1 MTVELFD
8 PATMNDRNWLAGSE
22 GVRAFVE
29 AICGHGSER
38 FVSNVRTRMMVL
50 RDGDV
55 VLPVTI
61 NDTEY
66 ENSYVC
72 STLTYTRYMR
82 DELAAIDNPFM
93 RRVIASALDGAGA
106 IVRLAR
112 LNKVVQVNNW
122 LVSTNPY
129 PLNWSPNLVS
139 LTDALVAAFPGHAIC
154 FRSLNEWANRAMI
167 KELAA
172 TGYKLAA
179 YRQIYVF
186 DRLSETYWVH
196 GNVKKDHRLL
206 HRTTYRVVGNDEL
219 EEEDFPRMTKLYEM
233 LYLQKHSI
241 LNPAFTPDFMRLC
254 HARGI
259 VRFYGLRHPSGRLDG
274 MFGVLAVAQTT
285 PLPSI
290 LGYDTSLDDRIGLYR
305 MIVALAFETAIA
317 EGWNIN
323 LSSGAAGF
331 KRNRGGQTIMEYNAT
346 YHRHLSR
353 GRRFALSTLAGMAN
367 VVGAP
372 LMKRFEV

>member
-1 MTVELFD
+1 VTVELFD
-8 PATMNDRNWLAGSE
+8 PATMNDRDWPAGSE

-29 AICGHGSER
+29 AICEHGSEK

-55 VLPVTI
+55 ALPVTI

-82 DELAAIDNPFM
+82 DELKAIDSPFM

-139 LTDALVAAFPGHAIC
+139 ITDALVAAFPDHAIC
-154 FRSLNEWANRAMI
+154 FRSLNEWANQAMI
-167 KELAA
+167 NELEA
-172 TGYKLAA
+172 TGYALAA

-186 DRLSETYWVH
+186 DRLSETYLVH
-196 GNVKKDHRLL
+196 RNVKKDNRLL
-206 HRTTYRVVGNDEL
+206 CRTTYRVVGNDEL
-219 EEEDFPRMTKLYEM
+219 EEEDFPRITKLYET
-233 LYLQKHSI
+233 LYLQKHSM
-241 LNPAFTPDFMRLC
+241 LNPAFTPDYMRLC
-254 HARGI
+254 HERGI
-259 VRFYGLRHPSGRLDG
+259 MRFCGLRNPAGRLDG
-274 MFGVLAVAQTT
+274 MFG
-285 PLPSI
+285 I
-290 LGYDTSLDDRIGLYR
+290 LLIS
-305 MIVALAFETAIA
+305 
-317 EGWNIN
+317 
-323 LSSGAAGF
+323 
-331 KRNRGGQTIMEYNAT
+331 
-346 YHRHLSR
+346 
-353 GRRFALSTLAGMAN
+353 
-367 VVGAP
+367 P
-372 LMKRFEV
+372 

>member
-1 MTVELFD
+1 
-8 PATMNDRNWLAGSE
+8 
-22 GVRAFVE
+22 
-29 AICGHGSER
+29 
-38 FVSNVRTRMMVL
+38 
-50 RDGDV
+50 
-55 VLPVTI
+55 
-61 NDTEY
+61 
-66 ENSYVC
+66 
-72 STLTYTRYMR
+72 
-82 DELAAIDNPFM
+82 
-93 RRVIASALDGAGA
+93 
-106 IVRLAR
+106 
-112 LNKVVQVNNW
+112 
-122 LVSTNPY
+122 
-129 PLNWSPNLVS
+129 
-139 LTDALVAAFPGHAIC
+139 
-154 FRSLNEWANRAMI
+154 MI

-172 TGYKLAA
+172 TGCKLAA

-331 KRNRGGQTIMEYNAT
+331 KRNRGGQPIMEYNAT

-367 VVGAP
+367 GAP